1 MIPDGQTFT
10 SLSLTP
16 SYMDVATV
24 TASLAAGRVPTS
36 TPATHEV
43 KMVQRGEGYHFE
55 PANLTIERGDRVR
68 FITLSGAPHN
78 IAFEADSIPDAAE
91 AALAAGMPDR
101 IAPLAGPLLLQT
113 GDSYT
118 ISFDGVPAG
127 RYSYICMPHVTMGMK
142 GTITVE

>member
-1 MIPDGQTFT
+1 MRTLGPA
-10 SLSLTP
+10 LLTG
-16 SYMDVATV
+16 ALL
-24 TASLAAGRVPTS
+24 AGSLAAGRVPIS

-127 RYSYICMPHVTMGMK
+127 RYPYICMPHVTMGMK